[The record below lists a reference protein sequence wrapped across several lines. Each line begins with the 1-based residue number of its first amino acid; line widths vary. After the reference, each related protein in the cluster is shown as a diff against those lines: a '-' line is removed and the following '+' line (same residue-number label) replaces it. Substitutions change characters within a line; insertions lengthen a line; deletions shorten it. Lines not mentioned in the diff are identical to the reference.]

1 VNSELGT
8 LIRFQELNLKIVKLE
23 ERTQG
28 IPEEIEAH
36 RQTLEE
42 SRQSLVEEE
51 RLIEEVHAR
60 QRELELEVASLRD
73 ELSKH
78 KTQLM
83 EVKTNKEYQ
92 AMLSEI
98 EGGERGIEA
107 KEDQILEGMMAIEER
122 EKVVQRAQTEYEKEE
137 NEILSKQSKLEGF
150 AAQAENEILVLQKE
164 RGQLEGEMPE
174 ELTQQYQRIASVR
187 NGVALA
193 EAKDQSCQGCHVK
206 LRPQLFTEIRTNQRI
221 ITCENCNRFLYY
233 AGP

>member
-8 LIRFQELNLKIVKLE
+8 LIRFQELNLKIVDLE
-23 ERTQG
+23 GRTQR
-28 IPEEIEAH
+28 IPEEIEALN
-36 RQTLEE
+36 QTLEE
-42 SRQSLVEEE
+42 TRQALAEKE
-51 RLIEEVHAR
+51 RLIEEEQAR
-60 QRELELEVASLRD
+60 QRELDLEVASLRD
-73 ELSKH
+73 KLSQY

-92 AMLSEI
+92 AMLHEI
-98 EGGERGIEA
+98 ESAERKIEA

-122 EKVVQRAQTEYEKEE
+122 EKVVQEVQREHEKEE
-137 NEILSKQSKLEGF
+137 KKILGKQSQLESFG
-150 AAQAENEILVLQKE
+150 AQAESEIVDLRKE

-187 NGVALA
+187 DGVALA

-206 LRPQLFTEIRTNQRI
+206 LRPQLFTEIRTSQRI

-233 AGP
+233 AES

>member
-1 VNSELGT
+1 MNSKLGT

-23 ERTQG
+23 KRTQR
-28 IPEEIEAH
+28 IPEEIEAY

-42 SRQSLVEEE
+42 SRQALLEEK
-51 RLIEEVHAR
+51 RLIEEHQAR
-60 QRELELEVASLRD
+60 QRELEMEVVTLRD
-73 ELSKH
+73 TLSKH

-92 AMLSEI
+92 AMLHEI

-107 KEDQILEGMMAIEER
+107 KEDQILEGMMVIEER
-122 EKVVQRAQTEYEKEE
+122 EKVVQEAQTEYEKEE
-137 NEILSKQSKLEGF
+137 KEILSKQSQLESF
-150 AAQAENEILVLQKE
+150 AAQAENEIVDLQKE

-206 LRPQLFTEIRTNQRI
+206 LRPQLFTEIRTNREI
-221 ITCENCNRFLYY
+221 ITCENCSRFLYY

>member
-1 VNSELGT
+1 MNSELGT

-23 ERTQG
+23 ARTQG

-60 QRELELEVASLRD
+60 QRELELDVASLRE

-92 AMLSEI
+92 AMLHEI

-122 EKVVQRAQTEYEKEE
+122 EKVVQRLQTDYEKEE
-137 NEILSKQSKLEGF
+137 SEILSKQRKLEGF
-150 AAQAENEILVLQKE
+150 AAQAESEILVLQKE

-174 ELTQQYQRIASVR
+174 ELTQQYQKIASVR

-193 EAKDQSCQGCHVK
+193 EARDQSCQGCHVK
-206 LRPQLFTEIRTNQRI
+206 LRPQLFTEIRTSQRI

>member
-1 VNSELGT
+1 MNSELGT

-23 ERTQG
+23 ARTQG
-28 IPEEIEAH
+28 IPEELEAH

-51 RLIEEVHAR
+51 RLIEEVRAR
-60 QRELELEVASLRD
+60 QRELELEVASLRE

-92 AMLSEI
+92 AMLHAI

-122 EKVVQRAQTEYEKEE
+122 EKVVQRLQTEYEKEE
-137 NEILSKQSKLEGF
+137 SEILSKQRKLEGF
-150 AAQAENEILVLQKE
+150 AAQAESEILVLQKE

-174 ELTQQYQRIASVR
+174 DLTQQYQKIASVR

-193 EAKDQSCQGCHVK
+193 EARDQSCQGCHVK
-206 LRPQLFTEIRTNQRI
+206 LRPQLFTEIRTSQRI

>member
-1 VNSELGT
+1 MDSKLGT

-23 ERTQG
+23 KHTQR

-51 RLIEEVHAR
+51 QLIEEVQAR
-60 QRELELEVASLRD
+60 QRELELEVASLRE

-92 AMLSEI
+92 AMLREI

-122 EKVVQRAQTEYEKEE
+122 EKVVQRAQTEYEKEK

-150 AAQAENEILVLQKE
+150 AAQAEIEILVLQKE
-164 RGQLEGEMPE
+164 RGQVEGEMPE

-206 LRPQLFTEIRTNQRI
+206 LRPQLFTEIRTTQRI

>member
-1 VNSELGT
+1 
-8 LIRFQELNLKIVKLE
+8 
-23 ERTQG
+23 
-28 IPEEIEAH
+28 
-36 RQTLEE
+36 
-42 SRQSLVEEE
+42 
-51 RLIEEVHAR
+51 
-60 QRELELEVASLRD
+60 
-73 ELSKH
+73 
-78 KTQLM
+78 
-83 EVKTNKEYQ
+83 
-92 AMLSEI
+92 
-98 EGGERGIEA
+98 
-107 KEDQILEGMMAIEER
+107 MAIEER

-137 NEILSKQSKLEGF
+137 NEILSTQSKLEGF

>member
-1 VNSELGT
+1 MNSELGT

-23 ERTQG
+23 QRTQG

-42 SRQSLVEEE
+42 SRQSVVEEE

-60 QRELELEVASLRD
+60 QRELELEVASLRE

-92 AMLSEI
+92 AMLHEI

-107 KEDQILEGMMAIEER
+107 KEDQILEGMMATEER
-122 EKVVQRAQTEYEKEE
+122 EKVVQRAQTEYEKEKS
-137 NEILSKQSKLEGF
+137 EILSKQSKLEGS

-206 LRPQLFTEIRTNQRI
+206 LRPQFFNEIRTNQRI

>member
-1 VNSELGT
+1 MNSELGT

-36 RQTLEE
+36 IQTLEE

-60 QRELELEVASLRD
+60 QRELELEVASLRE

-92 AMLSEI
+92 AMLHEI

-122 EKVVQRAQTEYEKEE
+122 EKVVQRLQTEYEKEE
-137 NEILSKQSKLEGF
+137 NEILSKQRKLEGF
-150 AAQAENEILVLQKE
+150 AAQAESEILVLQKE

-174 ELTQQYQRIASVR
+174 ELTQQYQKIASVR

-193 EAKDQSCQGCHVK
+193 EARDQSCQGCHVK
-206 LRPQLFTEIRTNQRI
+206 LRPQLFTEIRTSQRI

>member
-1 VNSELGT
+1 MNSKLGT

-23 ERTQG
+23 KRTQR
-28 IPEEIEAH
+28 IPEEIEAY

-42 SRQSLVEEE
+42 SRQALLEEK
-51 RLIEEVHAR
+51 RLIEEHQAR
-60 QRELELEVASLRD
+60 QRELEMEVVTLRD
-73 ELSKH
+73 TLSKH

-92 AMLSEI
+92 AMLHEI
-98 EGGERGIEA
+98 EGAEREIEA
-107 KEDQILEGMMAIEER
+107 NEDQILEGMMAVEER
-122 EKVVQRAQTEYEKEE
+122 EKVVQEAQTEYEKEE
-137 NEILSKQSKLEGF
+137 KEILSKQSQLESF
-150 AAQAENEILVLQKE
+150 AAQAENEIVDLQKE

-206 LRPQLFTEIRTNQRI
+206 LRPQLFTEIRTNREI
-221 ITCENCNRFLYY
+221 ITCENCSRFLYY

>member
-1 VNSELGT
+1 MNSKLGT

-23 ERTQG
+23 GRTQR
-28 IPEEIEAH
+28 IPEEIEAYN
-36 RQTLEE
+36 QTLEE
-42 SRQSLVEEE
+42 SRQALVEKE
-51 RLIEEVHAR
+51 RLIEEDQAR

-73 ELSKH
+73 KLSKY

-92 AMLSEI
+92 AMLHEI

-122 EKVVQRAQTEYEKEE
+122 EKVVQEAQTEYGKKE

-150 AAQAENEILVLQKE
+150 AAQAENEIVDLQKE

-233 AGP
+233 AGS

>member
-1 VNSELGT
+1 VDSKLGT

-23 ERTQG
+23 ERTQR

-42 SRQSLVEEE
+42 SRQSLVGEEG
-51 RLIEEVHAR
+51 LIEEDQAR

>member
-1 VNSELGT
+1 VNSKLGT

-23 ERTQG
+23 ERTRR

-42 SRQSLVEEE
+42 SRQALVEKE
-51 RLIEEVHAR
+51 RLIEKDQAR
-60 QRELELEVASLRD
+60 QRELELEVATLRD

-83 EVKTNKEYQ
+83 AVKTNKEYQ
-92 AMLSEI
+92 AMLREI

-122 EKVVQRAQTEYEKEE
+122 EKVVQEAQAEYKKEE
-137 NEILSKQSKLEGF
+137 TEILSKQSKLEGF
-150 AAQAENEILVLQKE
+150 AAQAESEIVDLQKK
-164 RGQLEGEMPE
+164 RGQLEGAMPE
-174 ELTQQYQRIASVR
+174 ELTQQYQKIASVR
-187 NGVALA
+187 NGVALV

-206 LRPQLFTEIRTNQRI
+206 LRPQLFTEIITNQNI

>member
-1 VNSELGT
+1 VNSKLGT

-23 ERTQG
+23 KRTQR
-28 IPEEIEAH
+28 IPEEIEAY

-42 SRQSLVEEE
+42 SRQALLEEK
-51 RLIEEVHAR
+51 RLIEEHQAR
-60 QRELELEVASLRD
+60 QRELEMEVVTLRD
-73 ELSKH
+73 TLSKH

-92 AMLSEI
+92 AMLHEI

-107 KEDQILEGMMAIEER
+107 EEDQILEGMMVIEER
-122 EKVVQRAQTEYEKEE
+122 EKVVQEAQTEYEKEE
-137 NEILSKQSKLEGF
+137 KEILSKQSQLESF
-150 AAQAENEILVLQKE
+150 AAQAENEIVDLQKK

-206 LRPQLFTEIRTNQRI
+206 LRPQLFTEIRTNREI
-221 ITCENCNRFLYY
+221 ITCENCSRFLYY

>member
-1 VNSELGT
+1 MNSELGT

-23 ERTQG
+23 ARTQG
-28 IPEEIEAH
+28 IPGEIEAH

-60 QRELELEVASLRD
+60 QRELELEVASLRE

-92 AMLSEI
+92 AMLHAI

-122 EKVVQRAQTEYEKEE
+122 EKVVQRLQTEYEKEE
-137 NEILSKQSKLEGF
+137 SEILSKQRKLEGF
-150 AAQAENEILVLQKE
+150 AAQAESEILVLQKE

-174 ELTQQYQRIASVR
+174 ELTQQYQKIASVR

-193 EAKDQSCQGCHVK
+193 EARDQSCQGCHVK
-206 LRPQLFTEIRTNQRI
+206 LRPQLFTEIRTSQRI

>member
-1 VNSELGT
+1 MNSMLGT
-8 LIRFQELNLKIVKLE
+8 LIRFQELNLNIVKLE
-23 ERTQG
+23 GRTQRL
-28 IPEEIEAH
+28 PEAIDAYN
-36 RQTLEE
+36 QTLEE
-42 SRQSLVEEE
+42 SRQALVENE
-51 RLIEEVHAR
+51 RLIEEDQAR

-73 ELSKH
+73 KLSKY

-92 AMLSEI
+92 AMLHEI

-107 KEDQILEGMMAIEER
+107 KEDQILEGMMVIEER
-122 EKVVQRAQTEYEKEE
+122 EKVVQEAQTEYEKEE
-137 NEILSKQSKLEGF
+137 KEILSKQSQLESF
-150 AAQAENEILVLQKE
+150 AAQAENEIVDLQKE

-206 LRPQLFTEIRTNQRI
+206 LRPQLFTEIRTNREI
-221 ITCENCNRFLYY
+221 ITCENCSRFLYY

>member
-8 LIRFQELNLKIVKLE
+8 LIRFQELNLKIVDLE
-23 ERTQG
+23 GRTQR
-28 IPEEIEAH
+28 IPEEIEALN
-36 RQTLEE
+36 QTLEE
-42 SRQSLVEEE
+42 TRQALAEKE
-51 RLIEEVHAR
+51 RLIEEDQAR
-60 QRELELEVASLRD
+60 QRELDLEVASLRD
-73 ELSKH
+73 KLSQY

-92 AMLSEI
+92 AMLHEI
-98 EGGERGIEA
+98 ESAERKIEA

-122 EKVVQRAQTEYEKEE
+122 EKVVQEVQREHEKEE
-137 NEILSKQSKLEGF
+137 KKILGKQSQLESFG
-150 AAQAENEILVLQKE
+150 AQAESEIVDLRKE

-187 NGVALA
+187 DGVALA

-206 LRPQLFTEIRTNQRI
+206 LRPQLFTEIRTSQRI

-233 AGP
+233 AES

>member
-1 VNSELGT
+1 MDSKLGT

-23 ERTQG
+23 ERTQR

-42 SRQSLVEEE
+42 SRQSLVGEEG
-51 RLIEEVHAR
+51 LIEEDQAR

-150 AAQAENEILVLQKE
+150 AAQAGNEILVLQKE

>member
-1 VNSELGT
+1 MNSKLGT

-23 ERTQG
+23 KRTQR
-28 IPEEIEAH
+28 IPEEIEAY

-42 SRQSLVEEE
+42 SRQALLEEK
-51 RLIEEVHAR
+51 RLIEEHQAR
-60 QRELELEVASLRD
+60 QRELEMEVVTLRD
-73 ELSKH
+73 TLSKH

-92 AMLSEI
+92 AMLHEI

-107 KEDQILEGMMAIEER
+107 EEDQILEGMMVIEER
-122 EKVVQRAQTEYEKEE
+122 EKVVQEAQTEYEKEE
-137 NEILSKQSKLEGF
+137 KEILSKQSQLESF
-150 AAQAENEILVLQKE
+150 AAQAENEIVDLQKE

-206 LRPQLFTEIRTNQRI
+206 LRPQLFTEIRTNREI
-221 ITCENCNRFLYY
+221 ITCENCSRFLYY

>member
-1 VNSELGT
+1 MNSELGT

-23 ERTQG
+23 QRTQG

-60 QRELELEVASLRD
+60 QRELELEVASLRE

-83 EVKTNKEYQ
+83 GVKTNKEYQ
-92 AMLSEI
+92 AMLHEI
-98 EGGERGIEA
+98 ESGERGIEA

-122 EKVVQRAQTEYEKEE
+122 EKVVQRLQTEYEKEE
-137 NEILSKQSKLEGF
+137 NEILSKQRKLEGF
-150 AAQAENEILVLQKE
+150 AAQAESEILVLQKE

-174 ELTQQYQRIASVR
+174 ELTQQYQKIASVR

-193 EAKDQSCQGCHVK
+193 EARDQSCQGCHVK
-206 LRPQLFTEIRTNQRI
+206 LRPQLFTEIRTSQRI

>member
-1 VNSELGT
+1 MNSELGT

-23 ERTQG
+23 ARTQG

-51 RLIEEVHAR
+51 RLIEEVRAR
-60 QRELELEVASLRD
+60 QRELELEVASLRE

-92 AMLSEI
+92 AMLHAI

-122 EKVVQRAQTEYEKEE
+122 EKEE
-137 NEILSKQSKLEGF
+137 IEILSKQRKLEGF
-150 AAQAENEILVLQKE
+150 AAQAESEILVLQKE

-174 ELTQQYQRIASVR
+174 ELTQQYQKIASVR

-193 EAKDQSCQGCHVK
+193 EARDQSCQGCHVK
-206 LRPQLFTEIRTNQRI
+206 LRPQLFTEIRTSQRI

>member
-1 VNSELGT
+1 MNSELGT

-23 ERTQG
+23 QRTQG

-42 SRQSLVEEE
+42 SRQSVVEEE

-60 QRELELEVASLRD
+60 QRELELEVASLRE

-83 EVKTNKEYQ
+83 GVKTNKEYQ
-92 AMLSEI
+92 AMLHEI

-122 EKVVQRAQTEYEKEE
+122 EKVVQRLQTEYEKEE
-137 NEILSKQSKLEGF
+137 NEILSKQRKLEGF
-150 AAQAENEILVLQKE
+150 AAQAESEILVLQKE

-174 ELTQQYQRIASVR
+174 ELTQQYQKIASVR

-193 EAKDQSCQGCHVK
+193 EARDQSCQGCHVK
-206 LRPQLFTEIRTNQRI
+206 LRPQLFTEIRTSQRI
-221 ITCENCNRFLYY
+221 ITCENCSRFLYY

>member
-1 VNSELGT
+1 MNSKLGT

-23 ERTQG
+23 KRTQR
-28 IPEEIEAH
+28 IPEEIEAY

-42 SRQSLVEEE
+42 SCQALLEEK
-51 RLIEEVHAR
+51 RLIEEHQAR
-60 QRELELEVASLRD
+60 QRELEMEVVTLRD
-73 ELSKH
+73 TLSKH

-92 AMLSEI
+92 AMLHEI

-107 KEDQILEGMMAIEER
+107 KEDQILEGMMVIEER
-122 EKVVQRAQTEYEKEE
+122 EKVVQEAQTEYEKEE
-137 NEILSKQSKLEGF
+137 KEILSKQSQLESF
-150 AAQAENEILVLQKE
+150 AAQAENEIVDLQKE

-206 LRPQLFTEIRTNQRI
+206 LRPQLFTEIRTNREI
-221 ITCENCNRFLYY
+221 ITCENCSRFLYY

>member
-1 VNSELGT
+1 VDSKLGT

-23 ERTQG
+23 ERTQR

-42 SRQSLVEEE
+42 SRQSLVGEE
-51 RLIEEVHAR
+51 RLIEEDQAR

-122 EKVVQRAQTEYEKEE
+122 EKVVQGAQTEYEKEE